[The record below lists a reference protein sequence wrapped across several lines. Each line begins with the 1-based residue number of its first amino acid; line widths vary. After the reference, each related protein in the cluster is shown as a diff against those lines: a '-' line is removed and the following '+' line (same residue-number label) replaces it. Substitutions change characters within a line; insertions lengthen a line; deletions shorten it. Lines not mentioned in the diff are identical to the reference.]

1 MTVPA
6 VGARLDKEA
15 FFRDVRVFQRQKPS
29 VMSIQFL
36 CPYGHRLI
44 VPDHRAGKR
53 GRCPKCRQR
62 VIVPVPNPVPSGRE
76 KREWNAAAKDR
87 IELDESPPAAVQTS
101 PPPAQAA
108 QATAAEEPAAADSE
122 PMVNEIVLPENL
134 AIAEE
139 PPYVAQ
145 VEVPAPPI
153 TADSAAPP
161 APASPPAASP
171 PAAATPRIPPPPP
184 PRTHRKPTPAPSEAP
199 LETPPVA
206 PPATSVASLSAEAP
220 ATPVT
225 AAAISA
231 PDHAGFVR
239 QTPRWIC
246 PADEENIKRAY
257 RANPQQ
263 VEITY
268 WLAVVLL
275 FVIVFAAAPSLT
287 YLQLDQAPAWAQI
300 MLLIAGVQVAYTVWL
315 IILPDWSSVWVGM
328 WVFGISAA
336 LYAGGMGL
344 FAMSEQAPLGIS
356 GSTASATAW
365 CGAITLVLGLLSYAC
380 GQVCVNWRR
389 ADR

>member
-1 MTVPA
+1 LTVPA
-6 VGARLDKEA
+6 VGARLDKAA
-15 FFRDVRVFQRQKPS
+15 FFREVRVFQRQKPS

-62 VIVPVPNPVPSGRE
+62 VIVPVPDPVPSGRE

-87 IELDESPPAAVQTS
+87 IELDESPPAAVQTA
-101 PPPAQAA
+101 PPAAGAA
-108 QATAAEEPAAADSE
+108 PATFAAEPAASDSE
-122 PMVNEIVLPENL
+122 PMVNEIVLPESL
-134 AIAEE
+134 DIAEE
-139 PPYVAQ
+139 PPHVAQ
-145 VEVPAPPI
+145 GEIPAPPI
-153 TADSAAPP
+153 TAHPAAPP
-161 APASPPAASP
+161 APPSPPAATRS
-171 PAAATPRIPPPPP
+171 AAAMPQIPPPPP
-184 PRTHRKPTPAPSEAP
+184 PRTPRPSTPAPPEAP

-206 PPATSVASLSAEAP
+206 PPATSVAPLSVEEPAEP
-220 ATPVT
+220 MT
-225 AAAISA
+225 AAASSA
-231 PDHAGFVR
+231 PDHGGLSPP
-239 QTPRWIC
+239 TSRWIC
-246 PADEENIKRAY
+246 PADEESVQRAY

-263 VEITY
+263 LEITY

-287 YLQLDQAPAWAQI
+287 YLQLDRAPPWAQI

-328 WVFGISAA
+328 WVFGVSAA

-344 FAMSEQAPLGIS
+344 FAMSDQAPLGVS